1 MSSTKFKNK
10 NLFNLCKRMERGAK
24 EIVTSDKDTAYVL
37 LAGEVNDGS
46 VTVSRLYAGNA
57 TAIAVMVRDLMNDDA
72 IAEAVRRLTS
82 REIKTNLS

>member
-24 EIVTSDKDTAYVL
+24 EIVASDKDTAYVL
-37 LAGEVNDGS
+37 LAGEMNDGS
-46 VTVSRLYAGNA
+46 VTVSTLYAGNA
-57 TAIAVMVRDLMNDDA
+57 TAIAVMVRDLMNDDT

-82 REIKTNLS
+82 KETETNLS